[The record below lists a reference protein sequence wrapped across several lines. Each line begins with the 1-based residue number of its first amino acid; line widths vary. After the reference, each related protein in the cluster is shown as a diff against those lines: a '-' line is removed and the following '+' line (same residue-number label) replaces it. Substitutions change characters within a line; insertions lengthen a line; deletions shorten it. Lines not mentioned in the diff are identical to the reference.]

1 MEEKNELNEEEQNK
15 KSYSDSLKRRAAE
28 YDRKHYL
35 SSVKQ
40 RENGRLFDAIDY
52 DNGYNGER
60 ARNNH

>member
-1 MEEKNELNEEEQNK
+1 MEEKNELNEEEQDKNIH
-15 KSYSDSLKRRAAE
+15 SDSLKRRAAE

-35 SSVKQ
+35 SCVKY
-40 RENGRLFDAIDY
+40 RENGRLFDANDY